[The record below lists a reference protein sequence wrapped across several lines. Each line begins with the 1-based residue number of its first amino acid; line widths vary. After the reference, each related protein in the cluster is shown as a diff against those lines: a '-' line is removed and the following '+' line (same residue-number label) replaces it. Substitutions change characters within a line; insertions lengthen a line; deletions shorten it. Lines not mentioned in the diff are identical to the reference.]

1 MVARQ
6 AEFDALMAHCP
17 DSDGLRKSLTDLW
30 ADPPV
35 AAMAARVPSCA
46 CADEARRLLFFPSAS
61 DGGAYARL
69 VAPKKPGA
77 AAKSPARPALGLMFM
92 LHRESGFLRRFVVAG
107 GLDHLAARLTE
118 GDLHVRA
125 HAVEVFLRI
134 TGDPDLR
141 WYDAPR
147 RGSEDAALHAALLA
161 MDGGASPFFEGLG
174 ANRRDSFPGGE
185 RSCLDLL
192 AFWIGWARQTH
203 CEGMRMGLSRDLL
216 ATLSDWVP
224 CAQSRGDPEEEALA
238 KQLFDDFSRFPP
250 HSGADG
256 EACGGLAL
264 RDVGDDDDDEV
275 CGDEP
280 VVPPP
285 KPKSR
290 RAAGNEA
297 FAAGDFD
304 GALVHY
310 AAALL
315 ELKVDVAADVTDV
328 SGAVNRPAVAVL
340 LCNRST
346 CLFKLG
352 EASLAHATFDSRARE
367 CFEACADECAAAL
380 EADPRNVKAH
390 YRRAQALE
398 KLGPARIFDAIDA
411 ARAAKAGLGRGAP
424 PPQRNAIEKLLLD
437 LLKRPA
443 ASAGAGGS
451 AAAKKVSK
459 TSKILQSLVRARD
472 GTSQHEMLG
481 KWTDAKAAQ
490 VQGGEAPAT
499 SDDDEPAAALV
510 DADAD
515 SDDDDAMEI
524 RARDAAAAKSAKK
537 AKAKAK
543 EAKKENG
550 RKPKDADVKKK
561 KQADKLAKILGMS
574 HA

>member
-77 AAKSPARPALGLMFM
+77 AERSPARPALGLMFM

-161 MDGGASPFFEGLG
+161 MDGGASPFFEGLA

-256 EACGGLAL
+256 EACGGVAL

-280 VVPPP
+280 VV
-285 KPKSR
+285 
-290 RAAGNEA
+290 
-297 FAAGDFD
+297 
-304 GALVHY
+304 
-310 AAALL
+310 
-315 ELKVDVAADVTDV
+315 DVAADATDV

-490 VQGGEAPAT
+490 FKEKDRTPAERRAAAADELDRDAPELSAGLDGTEESKGGEAPAT

>member
-1 MVARQ
+1 M
-6 AEFDALMAHCP
+6 H
-17 DSDGLRKSLTDLW
+17 G
-30 ADPPV
+30 
-35 AAMAARVPSCA
+35 
-46 CADEARRLLFFPSAS
+46 
-61 DGGAYARL
+61 
-69 VAPKKPGA
+69 
-77 AAKSPARPALGLMFM
+77 
-92 LHRESGFLRRFVVAG
+92 
-107 GLDHLAARLTE
+107 
-118 GDLHVRA
+118 
-125 HAVEVFLRI
+125 
-134 TGDPDLR
+134 
-141 WYDAPR
+141 
-147 RGSEDAALHAALLA
+147 
-161 MDGGASPFFEGLG
+161 
-174 ANRRDSFPGGE
+174 
-185 RSCLDLL
+185 
-192 AFWIGWARQTH
+192 
-203 CEGMRMGLSRDLL
+203 
-216 ATLSDWVP
+216 
-224 CAQSRGDPEEEALA
+224 
-238 KQLFDDFSRFPP
+238 
-250 HSGADG
+250 
-256 EACGGLAL
+256 
-264 RDVGDDDDDEV
+264 
-275 CGDEP
+275 
-280 VVPPP
+280 
-285 KPKSR
+285 
-290 RAAGNEA
+290 
-297 FAAGDFD
+297 
-304 GALVHY
+304 
-310 AAALL
+310 
-315 ELKVDVAADVTDV
+315 VAADAIDV

-352 EASLAHATFDSRARE
+352 EASLAHATFDSHARE

-424 PPQRNAIEKLLLD
+424 PPQRNAIEKLLLE

-490 VQGGEAPAT
+490 FKEKDRTPAERRAAAADELDRDAPELSAGLDGTEESKGGEAPAT
-499 SDDDEPAAALV
+499 SDDDEPATALV